1 MEWLVFALVMVPAV
15 VVTQWLA
22 IRRSKEAAVI
32 LSRWAAGEGHKLLET
47 RRAWFYPGPFWLR
60 RGQAVFFI
68 RLVTASGNRRMG
80 WARIGRGWALGP
92 VANAVEVRWDEPG
105 LAGGHD

>member
-1 MEWLVFALVMVPAV
+1 MEWLVALVMVPAV

-32 LSRWAAGEGHKLLET
+32 LSRWAAGDGHKLLET
-47 RRAWFYPGPFWLR
+47 RDAPGCIRDPSGFAG
-60 RGQAVFFI
+60 GQAVFFI

-80 WARIGRGWALGP
+80 WARVGRGWALGP
-92 VANAVEVRWDEPG
+92 VANAVEVHWDEPG
-105 LAGGHD
+105 LAGGQD